1 MSGTDTALQISP
13 RILPRVV
20 APANRTAANRT
31 AGNRTVG
38 NETTAR
44 AGGERRPRAAVA
56 LVVLIPAYKPD
67 ERLAVLVA
75 RLRGARRDCAVLVV
89 DDGSGPQYAPFFS
102 AARARDAAARAALDE
117 AEAEVV
123 ASVRRAARR
132 LAVMSEVSLVKPRRG
147 RWAPRTAAARAKWR

>member
-75 RLRGARRDCAVLVV
+75 RLRGARRD
-89 DDGSGPQYAPFFS
+89 
-102 AARARDAAARAALDE
+102 
-117 AEAEVV
+117 
-123 ASVRRAARR
+123 
-132 LAVMSEVSLVKPRRG
+132 
-147 RWAPRTAAARAKWR
+147 